1 MKKYIQIER
10 RSLDERLEDI
20 IAYFIR
26 ERDEAAHAGNLR
38 LVGVYTSYIMTL
50 KECKNEIRI
59 L

>member
-1 MKKYIQIER
+1 MNRIIIER

-38 LVGVYTSYIMTL
+38 LVGVLTSYIMTL
-50 KECKNEIRI
+50 RECKHD
-59 L
+59 